1 MHVRCLDPFE
11 GQLIVACSGGAD
23 SLALAHL
30 AITGAKRAGSAI
42 PVVAHVNHGLRPEA
56 AAEAEVVRRFA
67 NDLGAKC
74 LVSTVDLEGKGA
86 SLEARA
92 REARYRALDAC
103 ASTVNAAWVLLA
115 HTKSDQA
122 ETVFMRILRGTG
134 LVGLSGM
141 AATRGIYGRPLL
153 GVTREDT
160 EAYCAKHGLEY
171 SHDPMNRE
179 ERFTRVR
186 IRHRWLPILREENP
200 RIQEALC
207 GLADSARDHRAVL
220 DWAASRALQEF
231 TNAEGTLQLGEAFQG
246 LPDALAARVVALFVE
261 KSSTR
266 PLERSHIDA
275 VLALCRSA
283 TSGSRRLSL
292 PGGEAVR
299 IYDELAW
306 DSGRHPNSCT
316 LEIPDGFSARRW
328 QAGDRMRPRRLK
340 GRSKKLS
347 DLFAAAKV
355 PAAERASAWVV
366 ISSRGDTAGEIVW
379 AQHVGHA
386 DGWDVRVNVIH
397 PAEQVPE

>member
-1 MHVRCLDPFE
+1 
-11 GQLIVACSGGAD
+11 VACSGGAD

-30 AITGAKRAGSAI
+30 AITRAKRAGSTL
-42 PVVAHVNHGLRPEA
+42 PVVAHINHGLRPEA
-56 AAEAEVVRRFA
+56 AAEAAAVRRFA
-67 NDLGAKC
+67 HDLGAEC
-74 LVSTVDLEGKGA
+74 LVRTVDVASQGA

-92 REARYRALDAC
+92 REARYLALDAC
-103 ASTVNAAWVLLA
+103 ASKVDAAWVLLA

-141 AATRGIYGRPLL
+141 AAVRGIYGRPLL

-179 ERFTRVR
+179 QRFTRVR
-186 IRHRWLPILREENP
+186 IRHHWLPILREENP
-200 RIQEALC
+200 RFQEALC

-220 DWAASRALQEF
+220 DWAASRALDDC
-231 TNAEGTLQLGEAFQG
+231 TNAAGNLQLGKAFQS

-261 KSSTR
+261 GSSTR

-275 VLALCRSA
+275 LLGLCRSA

-292 PGGEAVR
+292 PGGDAVR
-299 IYDELAW
+299 IYDELVW
-306 DSGRHPNSCT
+306 GSGNHADSCT
-316 LEIPDGFSARRW
+316 LEIPEGFSARRW

-347 DLFAAAKV
+347 DLFADAKV
-355 PAAERASAWVV
+355 PASERASAWVV
-366 ISSRGDTAGEIVW
+366 ISSQGDTSGEIVW

-386 DGWDVRVNVIH
+386 DGWNVRVNVIH
-397 PAEQVPE
+397 PAEQGPE